1 MTHQIQDGASEPL
14 VVGQG
19 IAELYVS
26 SLVKGWAANTQDT
39 KAAVGVNGRGRDA
52 QTCPPVYF
60 GWHHLG
66 RGLCES
72 RWREEEVLMEKAC
85 WSLGPARAG
94 LRPSYQDIRAGDWVA
109 HGETIPSSFVS

>member
-1 MTHQIQDGASEPL
+1 MAHQIQDGASEPM

-26 SLVKGWAANTQDT
+26 SLVKGWAAT
-39 KAAVGVNGRGRDA
+39 KAAVGVNGPGSDA

-85 WSLGPARAG
+85 WSLEPARAG
-94 LRPSYQDIRAGDWVA
+94 LRPSYQDI
-109 HGETIPSSFVS
+109 

>member
-39 KAAVGVNGRGRDA
+39 KAAVGVNGPGSDA

-72 RWREEEVLMEKAC
+72 RWREEEVLMEKASQS
-85 WSLGPARAG
+85 WAA
-94 LRPSYQDIRAGDWVA
+94 A
-109 HGETIPSSFVS
+109 